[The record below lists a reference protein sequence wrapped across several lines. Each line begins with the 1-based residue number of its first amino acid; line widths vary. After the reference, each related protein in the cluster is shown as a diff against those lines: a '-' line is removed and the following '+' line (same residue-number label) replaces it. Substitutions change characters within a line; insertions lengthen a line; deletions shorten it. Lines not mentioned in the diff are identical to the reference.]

1 MAYFRNRAVNLLNL
15 HYAIHSLALTGSGAF
30 YTVFLL
36 KAGLPLPAVLVSL
49 ATVLLGRFLMRP
61 LLLPLALRFGL
72 KPILIAGTIVSALQY
87 PVLATVHGIGPSL
100 YLLIGVSAVGDS
112 LYWTS
117 YHAVFAS
124 LGDAHHRG
132 QQVGVREAMA
142 ALIGIAA
149 PLLAG
154 WALTQFGPKIA
165 FGATAFVL
173 FSAAAPLLWTPNI
186 RVKRQAPAAL
196 RAALPGVLLFVC
208 DGWIACGLYFGW
220 QLALFVSLGE
230 NFQSYGGAMAVAALA
245 GAVGGLVL
253 GRLIDDG
260 HGRRA
265 AFIALCVLATVTLV
279 RAASIGDATF
289 AVIANALGALVSCL
303 YVPTL
308 MTVVYN
314 KSQSS
319 PCVARFHIAT
329 EGGWDLGG
337 STALITAAVLVHAG
351 EGLRTV
357 ILLSL
362 PGVIAAFVLL
372 YHHYRAKDPTTPVP
386 PVTPLTET
394 VDQGVA

>member
-15 HYAIHSLALTGSGAF
+15 HYGIHSLALTGSGAF

-36 KAGLPLPAVLVSL
+36 KAGLPLPDVLASL
-49 ATVLLGRFLMRP
+49 ATILMGRFLMRP

-72 KPILIAGTIVSALQY
+72 KPILIAGTLVSALQY

-124 LGDAHHRG
+124 LGDAHQRG

-142 ALIGIAA
+142 AMIGIAA

-154 WALTQFGPKIA
+154 WALTRFGAQIA
-165 FGATAFVL
+165 FGATALVL
-173 FSAAAPLLWTPNI
+173 LSAAAPLLWTPNI
-186 RVKRQAPAAL
+186 RPKRRAPKAL
-196 RAALPGVLLFVC
+196 RAALPGILLFAC

-220 QLALFVSLGE
+220 QLALFVTLGE

-245 GAVGGLVL
+245 GAIGGLVL

-265 AFIALCVLATVTLV
+265 AFIALGVLATVTLV
-279 RAASIGDATF
+279 RAASIGDPGF
-289 AVIANALGALVSCL
+289 AVFANALGALVSCL

-319 PCVARFHIAT
+319 PCVARFHIAA
-329 EGGWDLGG
+329 EGGWDIGG
-337 STALITAAVLVHAG
+337 STALITAALLVHAG

-362 PGVIAAFVLL
+362 PGVMASFVLL
-372 YHHYRAKDPTTPVP
+372 YRHYGVRVSGKSSPQAATAPLAERAEV
-386 PVTPLTET
+386 
-394 VDQGVA
+394 

>member
-15 HYAIHSLALTGSGAF
+15 HYGIHSLALTGSGAF

-36 KAGLPLPAVLVSL
+36 KAGLPLQDVLASL
-49 ATVLLGRFLMRP
+49 ATILLGRFMIRP
-61 LLLPLALRFGL
+61 LILPLVLRLGL
-72 KPILIAGTIVSALQY
+72 KPILIAGTLVSALQY
-87 PVLATVHGIGPSL
+87 PVLAQVHGIGPSL
-100 YLLIGVSAVGDS
+100 YVLIVVSAIGDT

-142 ALIGIAA
+142 AMIGIAA

-154 WALTQFGPKIA
+154 WALTRFGPDVA
-165 FGATAFVL
+165 FGATAVVL
-173 FSAAAPLLWTPNI
+173 LSAALPLLWTPNI
-186 RVKRQAPAAL
+186 IVQRNAPSAL
-196 RAALPGVLLFVC
+196 RAALPGILLFVC

-220 QLALFVSLGE
+220 QLALFVALGE
-230 NFQSYGGAMAVAALA
+230 NFQSYGGAMAIAALA
-245 GAVGGLVL
+245 GAIAGLVL
-253 GRLIDDG
+253 GRLIDGG

-265 AFIALCVLATVTLV
+265 AWVALSVLAGVTVV
-279 RAASIGDATF
+279 RAASIGDAGF
-289 AVIANALGALVSCL
+289 AVFANALGALVSCL

-319 PCVARFHIAT
+319 PCVARFHIAA
-329 EGGWDLGG
+329 EGGWDIGG
-337 STALITAAVLVHAG
+337 SAGLITAAFLLHWGA
-351 EGLRTV
+351 GLRAV

-362 PGVIAAFVLL
+362 PGVVAAFALL
-372 YHHYRAKDPTTPVP
+372 YHHYTGDEEKRRKQLSAVP
-386 PVTPLTET
+386 PSVGEHT
-394 VDQGVA
+394 V

>member
-15 HYAIHSLALTGSGAF
+15 HYGIHSLALTGSGAF

-36 KAGLPLPAVLVSL
+36 KAGLPLQDVLASL
-49 ATVLLGRFLMRP
+49 ATILIGRFLMRP
-61 LLLPLALRFGL
+61 MLLPLALRFGL
-72 KPILIAGTIVSALQY
+72 KPILITGTLVSALQY
-87 PVLATVHGIGPSL
+87 PVLATVHGLGPNL

-117 YHAVFAS
+117 YHAVFAT
-124 LGDAHHRG
+124 LGDAHQRG

-142 ALIGIAA
+142 AMIGIAA

-154 WALTQFGPKIA
+154 WALTRFGAKIA
-165 FGATAFVL
+165 FGATALVL
-173 FSAAAPLLWTPNI
+173 LSAAAPLLWTPNI
-186 RVKRQAPAAL
+186 LPKRRAPKAL
-196 RAALPGVLLFVC
+196 RAALPGVLLFAC

-220 QLALFVSLGE
+220 QLALFVTLGE
-230 NFQSYGGAMAVAALA
+230 SFQSYGGAMAVAALA

-265 AFIALCVLATVTLV
+265 AFIALGVLATVTLA
-279 RAASIGDATF
+279 RAASIGNPGF
-289 AVIANALGALVSCL
+289 ALFANALGALVSCL

-314 KSQSS
+314 KSQAS
-319 PCVARFHIAT
+319 PCVARFHIAA
-329 EGGWDLGG
+329 EGGWDIGG
-337 STALITAAVLVHAG
+337 STALLTAALLVHEG

-372 YHHYRAKDPTTPVP
+372 YRHYGVRVLVP
-386 PVTPLTET
+386 PVATAPLAGGA
-394 VDQGVA
+394 DGASG